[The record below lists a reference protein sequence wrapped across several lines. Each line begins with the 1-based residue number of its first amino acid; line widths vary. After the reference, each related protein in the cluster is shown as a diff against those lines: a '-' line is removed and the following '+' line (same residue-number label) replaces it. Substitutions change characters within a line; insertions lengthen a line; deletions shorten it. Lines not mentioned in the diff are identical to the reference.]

1 MCACR
6 DIFVPRCP
14 TGVLTGT
21 ELGGHGKADCLLG
34 GATPPHSQG
43 RMGEGGRMWHPGK
56 QVRRCAWRGG
66 DLVAEALLLRVGVQ
80 LSSLQSFCLFRSG
93 VLRDA
98 MELYS
103 H

>member
-1 MCACR
+1 
-6 DIFVPRCP
+6 
-14 TGVLTGT
+14 
-21 ELGGHGKADCLLG
+21 
-34 GATPPHSQG
+34 
-43 RMGEGGRMWHPGK
+43 MWHPGK